1 MANNTK
7 QVIAQAY
14 ADLIAKKNIDR
25 VTVKD
30 VAEACG
36 ITRQTFYY
44 HFQDLLDVI
53 EWSIRHQTEK
63 IVKQSQQEESLEDML
78 CTFLNSAS
86 QNRYLAR
93 KILASQK
100 RYQIDSLIIE
110 SVRSWLTGLYDKK
123 CGTSV
128 SSDRQTQFTIQFYTY
143 AICGV
148 LLETVMGDET
158 DIRQKAQQV
167 VQLMQ
172 SGCSQTPVM

>member
-63 IVKQSQQEESLEDML
+63 IVKQSQQ
-78 CTFLNSAS
+78 
-86 QNRYLAR
+86 
-93 KILASQK
+93 
-100 RYQIDSLIIE
+100 
-110 SVRSWLTGLYDKK
+110 
-123 CGTSV
+123 
-128 SSDRQTQFTIQFYTY
+128 
-143 AICGV
+143 
-148 LLETVMGDET
+148 
-158 DIRQKAQQV
+158 
-167 VQLMQ
+167 
-172 SGCSQTPVM
+172 